1 MRIAVLDIGG
11 TSIKSGIWDGRRLT
25 CVKEQETRAF
35 EGGQALM
42 RRAADILR
50 SLGAFEAIG
59 FATAG
64 QVDVEEG
71 CITYANPNLP
81 GYSGLPVRGILE
93 EAFHVP
99 VAVENDANAA
109 AIGEMCG
116 GAAKGASDFLC
127 LTYGTGVGGAIVLNR
142 EIYHG
147 SRWGGGYF
155 GGMMIHSASQIPPM
169 EIASRWAGTGET
181 PRTPVGAPG
190 NSVPPTEIASR
201 WTGTGETPR
210 TPVGAPGNSVPPTEI
225 ASRWTGTGETPRTP
239 VGAPGNSVPPTEIA
253 SRWAGTYER
262 CASVTALVRRA
273 REVDASLT
281 DGRKI
286 FDAFEHLGIRS
297 VIDAWID
304 EVVYGLLSLVHIF
317 DPQLLVLGGGIMEQ
331 PYVMEEVRQRT
342 LRALEPG
349 FREVRI
355 ETARL
360 GNAAGLRGAAVLAG
374 RLLKS

>member
-201 WTGTGETPR
+201 W
-210 TPVGAPGNSVPPTEI
+210 
-225 ASRWTGTGETPRTP
+225 
-239 VGAPGNSVPPTEIA
+239 
-253 SRWAGTYER
+253 AGTYER